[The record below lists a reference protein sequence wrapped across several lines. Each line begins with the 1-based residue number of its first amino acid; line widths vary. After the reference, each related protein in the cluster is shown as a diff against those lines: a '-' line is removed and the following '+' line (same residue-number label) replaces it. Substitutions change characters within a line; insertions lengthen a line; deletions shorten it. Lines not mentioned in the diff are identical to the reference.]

1 MIINLI
7 YALFV
12 ATYAKRVF
20 ETIYLFDKKWK
31 TLKLIPKGEFTEL
44 LTLARNIAFCM
55 KEEDSQ
61 LPIDP
66 DPRASLIARRQK

>member
-44 LTLARNIAFCM
+44 LTLARNIV
-55 KEEDSQ
+55 
-61 LPIDP
+61 
-66 DPRASLIARRQK
+66 

>member
-7 YALFV
+7 YALFG

-44 LTLARNIAFCM
+44 LTLVRNIVLH
-55 KEEDSQ
+55 E
-61 LPIDP
+61 
-66 DPRASLIARRQK
+66 RRRQPTAH